1 MFNGVAKWLKEIGLD
16 MYIEVFAENDVD
28 LRVLPELSEQDLKEL
43 GVSLGHRRLLQKA
56 ISELGEHASSPTS
69 SESEHG
75 VASTSPSGE
84 AERRQLTVMFC
95 DLVGSTAFS
104 TQLDPEHLR
113 DVITSFQ
120 DECRQAIQRYEGF
133 IARYMGDGVL
143 VYFGYPQAHEDDA
156 ERAVRAGLAIVRSM
170 AKLNAGIGKVH
181 EVVLAVR
188 VGVATGPVVVGDIVG
203 EGAAEEAAVVGETPN
218 VAARLQ
224 GLAEPNTVVVSART
238 RRLASDVFHYDDL
251 GAHDVK
257 GLSDPILVFRATA
270 ERVAASRFEAMHR
283 TRLTPFVGRVG
294 EIELLTRCWEEA
306 KDGDGQVVL
315 LSGEPGIGKS
325 RITGTFHD
333 RVAGDPH
340 TFLLYQCSPF
350 YINSAFYPVIDQL
363 ERSVGLDR
371 EADPD
376 AKLGKLEASLVRSAD
391 DARES
396 VALLAA
402 LLSLPTDRYPPLN
415 MSPQKQEERTIEV
428 LVEQITLFART
439 SPVLIVFED
448 VHWID
453 PTTLEAIN
461 HIISAVSETRVL
473 LVVTFRPEFT
483 PPWGSHSHISA
494 HALHRLGRR
503 ASSMI
508 VGKVTG
514 EKSLPGEL
522 MAQIVA
528 KADGVPLFIEELTKA
543 VLESDILVDAGDRYE
558 LSGAIDAVAIPDT
571 LHDSLM
577 ARLDRLIPVKE
588 VAQIGA
594 AIGREFSYRLVAAL
608 SPMSEVDLDAALD
621 KLVASDLVHRKGNP
635 PEAEYTF
642 KHALVQDAA
651 YDSLLKR
658 DRQQLHTRIAE
669 ALLEHFPTTAETEP
683 ELLAHHYS
691 EAGLVEPAITYWLR
705 AGQQAAQRA
714 ANLEAIQYFQ
724 QALALLETLPEDRAR
739 DTTELKVLTHLGPAL
754 MVIKGWAAQ
763 EVGTVYERANELA
776 SGLETSADLVPPLVG
791 IWLFHNARGR
801 YDLAD
806 AVTEQLFYVARS
818 TSDEDVLL
826 QAHHAGW
833 PILMFR
839 GAFESANEHIEKGLE
854 LYDYER
860 HKGHALIYMGHDPA
874 VCAHACGAQAVW
886 ALGLPDH
893 AERHGMQAIELAR
906 RVVHAPTLAFAL
918 WYVSAGHAARGDAEA
933 VLAATEELLPLSRE
947 QKLVQL
953 EASAHLLGGWA
964 LAATGIVK
972 DGLER
977 MSVGF
982 DAWNGTGNRTW
993 LHVFTCLY
1001 GDGLLRDRRH
1011 AEALEALDQAL
1022 EIGRQTGE
1030 RRWESRI
1037 HHLRG
1042 EALLHSGDADS
1053 AVESLQMAIQVAR
1066 TQQAKSW
1073 ELRAAT
1079 RLARLWAEQGKRE
1092 DSRDLLA
1099 PVYGWFTEGF
1109 DTSDLKDAKALLEQ
1123 LS

>member
-1 MFNGVAKWLKEIGLD
+1 
-16 MYIEVFAENDVD
+16 
-28 LRVLPELSEQDLKEL
+28 
-43 GVSLGHRRLLQKA
+43 
-56 ISELGEHASSPTS
+56 
-69 SESEHG
+69 
-75 VASTSPSGE
+75 
-84 AERRQLTVMFC
+84 MFC
-95 DLVGSTAFS
+95 DLVGSTELS
-104 TQLDPEHLR
+104 TKLDPEDMR
-113 DVITSFQ
+113 EVIISFQ
-120 DECRQAIQRYEGF
+120 DTSREAIQQYAGF
-133 IARYMGDGVL
+133 IARYMGDGML

-170 AKLNAGIGKVH
+170 AKLNAGIGKLH

-188 VGVATGPVVVGDIVG
+188 VGVATGSVVVGDIIG

-224 GLAEPNTVVVSART
+224 GLAEPNTVIVSDRT
-238 RRLASDVFHYDDL
+238 RRLAGDVFHYDDL

-257 GLSDPILVFRATA
+257 GLSEPILVFRATV

-283 TRLTPFVGRVG
+283 TGLTPFVGRVG

-306 KDGDGQVVL
+306 KDGDGQVVF

-415 MSPQKQEERTIEV
+415 MSPQKQKERTIEV
-428 LVEQITLFART
+428 LVEQITLLART

-503 ASSMI
+503 ASSML

-608 SPMSEVDLDAALD
+608 SPRSEVDLDAALD

-658 DRQQLHTRIAE
+658 DRQQLHTRIAA

-705 AGQQAAQRA
+705 AGQQATQRA

-776 SGLETSADLVPPLVG
+776 SRLETSADLVPPLVG

-874 VCAHACGAQAVW
+874 VCAHACGAQTVW
-886 ALGLPDH
+886 ALGLPDR

-918 WYVSAGHAARGDAEA
+918 WYVSAGHAARGDAGA
-933 VLAATEELLPLSRE
+933 VLAATEELLPLSQE

-964 LAATGIVK
+964 LAATGNVK
-972 DGLER
+972 EGLER

-1042 EALLHSGDADS
+1042 EALLYSGDADS

-1066 TQQAKSW
+1066 TQHAKSW

-1079 RLARLWAEQGKRE
+1079 RLAMLWAEQGKRE
-1092 DSRDLLA
+1092 DSLDLLA
-1099 PVYGWFTEGF
+1099 PIYGWFTEGF
-1109 DTSDLKDAKALLEQ
+1109 DTADLKEAKALLEE